1 MSYDQIADVAVIGVA
16 HERHG
21 EVPKAYVVK
30 QNEALSADDVAAFLK
45 GRVAEFKEVAAE
57 NVEFVEAVP
66 KSAAGKIL
74 RKELRAMEAAR
85 AAA

>member
-1 MSYDQIADVAVIGVA
+1 MPVRVDEAWLLHDLLPWRVVE
-16 HERHG
+16 HRHCL
-21 EVPKAYVVK
+21 Y
-30 QNEALSADDVAAFLK
+30 DDVAAFLK